1 LDKLLYVPLPTPD
14 DRVSILKAI
23 SGKINLGPD
32 VDLDKIGRSV
42 RADGY
47 SGADLAALL
56 REAGLGV
63 LKEDVDS
70 MGDGSVKLCITQRH
84 FHYAFNHV
92 VPSVSSKDQ
101 ARYNRMRDRM
111 AHARSRGAVLSEDL
125 PEEPADEHMEV
136 TIDATTTTDAVAAV
150 LGADSSQLLNVSEE
164 GGGANDKN
172 QIQTGPAGATNG
184 HQ

>member
-1 LDKLLYVPLPTPD
+1 LDKLLYVPLPTPG

-42 RADGY
+42 RAEGY

-136 TIDATTTTDAVAAV
+136 TIDATTTDAVAAV
-150 LGADSSQLLNVSEE
+150 LGAASSQLSNVSEE
-164 GGGANDKN
+164 EGGANGKN
-172 QIQTGPAGATNG
+172 QDQPAGATNG
-184 HQ
+184 HP